1 MFLKTWKIGYTATLA
16 VVVAL
21 ATIWAT
27 GAVSSKTTP
36 TDPAGC
42 PCKCGCLQ
50 SGVCD
55 CGKKGVECPCKCGC
69 AKSGVCDCGKK
80 SEACCGKPDCG
91 ANGAC
96 ECGKN
101 AASGES
107 CCKKGADSH

>member
-36 TDPAGC
+36 TDPAG
-42 PCKCGCLQ
+42 
-50 SGVCD
+50 
-55 CGKKGVECPCKCGC
+55 CPCKCGC